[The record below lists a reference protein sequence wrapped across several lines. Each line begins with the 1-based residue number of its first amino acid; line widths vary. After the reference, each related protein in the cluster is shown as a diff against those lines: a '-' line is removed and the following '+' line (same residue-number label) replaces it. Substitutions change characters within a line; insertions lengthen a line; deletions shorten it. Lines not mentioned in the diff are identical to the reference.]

1 MTDSSTPNQKLQQL
15 RQHMELHHINAY
27 IVPSADPHLSEYLP
41 AHWQA
46 REWLTGFTGS
56 VGTLVVTQEEAGL
69 WVDARYWAQAEK
81 ALQDTEINLKKL
93 TADPE
98 SHYTPWLI
106 HKLDANQI
114 VAIDGRILS
123 LAQFEQ
129 LSKALKEKDIAL
141 HTIKDLVDP
150 IWSDR
155 PALPKKPIYA
165 MQEGLNALSLKD
177 KIAEVCRYLNEHGI
191 DGHFI
196 SSLDDIAWLLN
207 CRGSDVEYNPIFL
220 AHLYI
225 AHDKTTT
232 LFIDQ
237 DKLPAE
243 VRDILDQ
250 ERIHIHNYE
259 DSARFL
265 AHLETTKILIDP
277 NKVTLYHAHAIP
289 SSVEVIQ
296 ATNPSTFLKA
306 CKAQSEIEHI
316 KHAML
321 KDGIALCHFFYW
333 LEQALK
339 NNDAINELTIDE
351 KITHFRAQQ
360 EGFTGLSFP
369 TIAGFNEN
377 GALPHYRATPES
389 FSQIQ
394 GDGLLLID
402 SGAQYHEGTTDIT
415 RVVPIGTPSVE
426 QCQDYTLVLKSNIA
440 LSQAVF
446 PEGLAAPLLD
456 SIARQPLWQHQLD
469 YRHGTG
475 HGVGFALNV
484 HEGPQSIS
492 YHTPIST
499 NVAMR
504 EGMITSIEPGL
515 YREQQWGIRI
525 ENLVANTLVSTED
538 LGYGQ
543 FLKFE
548 TLTLCPIDTRCIQD
562 DLITVPEKAWLNQYH
577 EQVRAVLGEHLEGDV
592 KAWLIERTQA
602 I

>member
-1 MTDSSTPNQKLQQL
+1 MTHLSTPNQKLQQL
-15 RQHMELHHINAY
+15 RQRMESHHIDAY

-81 ALQDTEINLKKL
+81 ELQDTEIYLKRL
-93 TADPE
+93 TTEPD
-98 SHYTPWLI
+98 SHYMPWLT
-106 HKLDANQI
+106 HKLNAHQI
-114 VAIDGRILS
+114 VGIDGRVLS

-129 LSKALKEKDIAL
+129 LSKTLKAQNIAL

-150 IWSDR
+150 IWTDR

-165 MQEGLNALSLKD
+165 MQEGLNSLSLKE
-177 KIAEVCRYLNEHGI
+177 KIAEVCRHLNEHGI

-207 CRGSDVEYNPIFL
+207 CRGHDVEYNPVFL

-225 AHDKTTT
+225 ANDKTTT
-232 LFIDQ
+232 LFIDE
-237 DKLPAE
+237 DKLPQD
-243 VRDILDQ
+243 VRDIFDQ
-250 ERIHIHNYE
+250 ERIHIHQYE

-265 AHLETTKILIDP
+265 AQLETSKILIDP
-277 NKVTLYHAHAIP
+277 HKVTLYHAHAIP
-289 SSVEVIQ
+289 NNVEVIQ
-296 ATNPSTFLKA
+296 ETNPSTFLKA
-306 CKAQSEIEHI
+306 CKTQSEIEHI

-321 KDGIALCHFFYW
+321 KDGIALCHFFHW

-339 NNDAINELTIDE
+339 NNDVINELTIDE
-351 KITHFRAQQ
+351 KITFFRAQQ
-360 EGFTGLSFP
+360 DGFTGLSFP

-389 FSQIQ
+389 FSHIQ

-402 SGAQYHEGTTDIT
+402 SGAQYTDGTTDIT
-415 RVVPIGTPSVE
+415 RVVPIGTPSEE
-426 QCQDYTLVLKSNIA
+426 QRKDYTLVLKSNIA

-492 YHTPIST
+492 YHTPISDK
-499 NVAMR
+499 VAMR
-504 EGMITSIEPGL
+504 EGMLTSIEPGL
-515 YREQQWGIRI
+515 YREHQWGIRI

-538 LGYGQ
+538 LGYGT
-543 FLKFE
+543 FLKFD
-548 TLTLCPIDTRCIQD
+548 TLTLCPINTRCIQHE
-562 DLITVPEKAWLNQYH
+562 LMTAPEKAWLNQYH
-577 EQVRAVLGEHLEGDV
+577 EQVLNALSDHLDGEV
-592 KAWLIERTQA
+592 KAWLIEQTQA